1 MLSVQRHPPCKALP
15 ALGMKES
22 ALCRASDSGVLF
34 AFSWGRAALLRVLWN
49 PSSVWREIIT
59 V

>member
-22 ALCRASDSGVLF
+22 ALRGASDSGVLF
-34 AFSWGRAALLRVLWN
+34 AFSWGRTALLRVLWS
-49 PSSVWREIIT
+49 PFISMA
-59 V
+59 